1 MQCAALCVSPH
12 RDAANSGDDVAGAG
26 ELSCASPP
34 LTYEFLLD
42 FVVIISSPVT
52 VQHTLYYNG
61 ELTVSAGVSLALPEE
76 AVLRPR
82 V

>member
-12 RDAANSGDDVAGAG
+12 RHAANSGDDVAGA

-34 LTYEFLLD
+34 LTYELLLD
-42 FVVIISSPVT
+42 FAVIISSPVT
-52 VQHTLYYNG
+52 VQHTLHYNR